1 MSILSRSLESSAL
14 VRTIILFLIIF
25 GIVVISHEFG
35 HFIIAR
41 KNGIRVLE
49 FSVGMGPTIFA
60 FHKNGI
66 KYSLKLLPLG
76 GACMYDGEDGITEQ
90 ESAEVPGDM
99 RRRAVYGYEA
109 PLPGDESAYA
119 DRMQAPGIAF
129 TEAGVW
135 KRIAA
140 VFAGPF
146 FNFIL
151 AFVVAVI
158 LTAFSGADLPVVGEL
173 TENSAA
179 KGAGLQPGDVIT
191 KINHERIHFFR
202 EVSVIAALNQ
212 GEPLKIHYERD
223 GEKGVAN
230 VTPRYDEQAG
240 RYFIGIRDAGEY
252 LECNPFQVFQY
263 GFYEV
268 EFFVKM
274 TYKSLGML
282 VRGQATKDDVSGPI
296 GIAQYVGESYDQA
309 EENYG
314 TTSAIL
320 TMLQIVILLSV
331 NLGILNLLP
340 LPALD
345 GGRLLFLF
353 VEVVRG
359 KPIAPEKEGMIHF
372 AGLVAFMVLM
382 VFIMYNDIMK
392 LVS

>member
-1 MSILSRSLESSAL
+1 MI
-14 VRTIILFLIIF
+14 RTIILFLIIF

-35 HFIIAR
+35 HFIVAR
-41 KNGIRVLE
+41 RNGIRVLE
-49 FSVGMGPTIFA
+49 FSVGMGPTLFSYT
-60 FHKNGI
+60 KNGS
-66 KYSLKLLPLG
+66 KYSLKLLPIG
-76 GACMYDGEDGITEQ
+76 GACMFDGEDGMTVKEEE
-90 ESAEVPGDM
+90 ESGSM
-99 RRRAVYGYEA
+99 HRRAAIDAEA
-109 PLPGDESAYA
+109 PLPKDVPEIQTESY
-119 DRMQAPGIAF
+119 GVAF

-158 LTAFSGADLPVVGEL
+158 LTAFLGADLPVVGQISED
-173 TENSAA
+173 SAA
-179 KGAGLQPGDVIT
+179 AEAGLMPGDVIT
-191 KINHERIHFFR
+191 QINHEKIHFYR
-202 EVSVIAALNQ
+202 EVAVISSLNK
-212 GEPLKIHYERD
+212 GEPLEIHYERN
-223 GEKGVAN
+223 GSKGVAE
-230 VTPRYDEQAG
+230 VSPRYDEQAG
-240 RYFIGIRDAGEY
+240 RYYIGIRGGGEF
-252 LECNPFQVFQY
+252 LDCNPLQVFQY

-268 EFFVKM
+268 GYYVKT

-282 VRGQATKDDVSGPI
+282 IRGQIKKDEVSGPI
-296 GIAQYVGESYDQA
+296 GIAQFVGDSYDQA
-309 EENYG
+309 QENYG

-320 TMLQIVILLSV
+320 TMLEIIVLLSV

-345 GGRLLFLF
+345 GGRLLFMF

-372 AGLVAFMVLM
+372 AGLVVFMVLM

-392 LVS
+392 LIH